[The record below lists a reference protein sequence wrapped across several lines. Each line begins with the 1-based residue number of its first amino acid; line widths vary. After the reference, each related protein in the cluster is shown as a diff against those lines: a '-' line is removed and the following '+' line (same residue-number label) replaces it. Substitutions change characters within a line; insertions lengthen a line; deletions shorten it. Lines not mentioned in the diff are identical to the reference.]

1 MTDREPL
8 SNDNS
13 RLELEAGSEHQ
24 IEDCEEENEDYEGK
38 ECAVC
43 KDVPDS
49 IIFLSCN
56 HIICL
61 VCAARS
67 ILAED
72 DNNEIDFSQII
83 CEMCGESTVLNQE
96 V

>member
-1 MTDREPL
+1 MTERENKSKKNL
-8 SNDNS
+8 KLDI
-13 RLELEAGSEHQ
+13 EEGSEHQ
-24 IEDCEEENEDYEGK
+24 INYTDENEEFEGK
-38 ECAVC
+38 ECCIC
-43 KDVPDS
+43 KDIPDS

-72 DNNEIDFSQII
+72 DNNDIDFSKIV
-83 CEMCGESTVLNQE
+83 CEICGENTVLNQE